1 MLTEKAMSMKPQATP
16 AALELSDVGMRFGA
30 VEVLT
35 GVDFTVKA
43 GSIHALVGHNG
54 AGKSTMMKI
63 SLGVYAPTEG
73 RVAIGGTDLVSASPS
88 EARRLGLGMVLQE
101 KSLIA
106 TLTGL
111 DNLYLNDE
119 KTGFLTYVRRRAERV
134 DAMQLCERLGI
145 APEVLN
151 KRVMHMTAVERQMV
165 EIAKALR
172 LAQTILILDEPTAPL
187 SHQEIEALFAVL
199 RRVAALGTGIVLITH
214 HLAEVFQISDEV
226 TCLREGKVVLHA
238 STSEVDM
245 GQVVSAML
253 GKALESEGEN
263 SAAGPRVPADAAI
276 LFETERLGVGTKLND
291 ISLDVRAGEIVG
303 IAGLAGS
310 GRSTLLKTIF
320 GEIRPTEGRMS
331 LRAQPYRAT
340 SCAAAIR
347 SRVYLI
353 PESRA
358 DYGLVL
364 TQPIVHNM
372 VLSILTRVSSF
383 IVVRASKSR
392 AVANQFMTA
401 LRIRARAPEQ
411 IVGELSGGNQQKVVL
426 AKALAADAELL
437 LLDEPTFGVDIG
449 AAGDLIALIR
459 ERAQAGSGAL
469 WATSDLKE
477 MLQVS
482 DRIAV
487 LVDGGIRT
495 IIERGS
501 PRFTEPSIIELMQ
514 RQTAAPPEAEKARR

>member
-1 MLTEKAMSMKPQATP
+1 
-16 AALELSDVGMRFGA
+16 MRFGN
-30 VEVLT
+30 VGVLS

-43 GSIHALVGHNG
+43 GSVHALVGHNG

-73 RVAIGGTDLVSASPS
+73 YVEIGGKALTSASPS
-88 EARRLGLGMVLQE
+88 EARKLGLGMVLQE
-101 KSLIA
+101 KSLIS
-106 TLTGL
+106 TLSGL

-119 KTGFLTYVRRRAERV
+119 KTGVLGRVRRQAELA
-134 DAMQLCERLGI
+134 DALSLCERLGI
-145 APEVLN
+145 APEVLR
-151 KRVMHMTAVERQMV
+151 KQVLHMTAVERQMV

-172 LAQTILILDEPTAPL
+172 LAQTVLILDEPTAPL
-187 SHQEIEALFAVL
+187 SHREIDALFAVL

-226 TCLREGKVVLHA
+226 TCLREGNVVLHKA
-238 STSEVDM
+238 TADVDM
-245 GQVVSAML
+245 GQVVHAML
-253 GKALESEGEN
+253 GKVLSIDSAGETDTSRVTEDAMPVFRSESL
-263 SAAGPRVPADAAI
+263 SVAG
-276 LFETERLGVGTKLND
+276 KLND
-291 ISLDVRAGEIVG
+291 ISLEVRKGEIVG
-303 IAGLAGS
+303 LAGLAGS

-320 GEIRPTEGRMS
+320 GDIRPSAGRML
-331 LRAQPYRAT
+331 LRGIPYRAR

-347 SRVYLI
+347 SRIYLI

-364 TQPIVHNM
+364 TQPIVNNI
-372 VLSILTRVSSF
+372 VLSILRKVSSL
-383 IVVRASKSR
+383 IVLRKAKSR
-392 AVANQFMTA
+392 DVANRFMSA
-401 LRIRARAPEQ
+401 LKIRARDPQQ

-449 AAGDLIALIR
+449 AAADLIALIR
-459 ERAQAGSGAL
+459 TRAEQGSAAL

-487 LVDGGIRT
+487 IVEGEIRT
-495 IIERGS
+495 VIERGGAHFDES
-501 PRFTEPSIIELMQ
+501 SIVELMQ
-514 RQTAAPPEAEKARR
+514 RQSSLTASS